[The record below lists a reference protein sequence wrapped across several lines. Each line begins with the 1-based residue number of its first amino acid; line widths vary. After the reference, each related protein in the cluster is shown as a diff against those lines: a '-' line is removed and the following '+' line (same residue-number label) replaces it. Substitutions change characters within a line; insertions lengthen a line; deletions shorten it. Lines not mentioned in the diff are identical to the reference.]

1 LSRRTGRQRILFASF
16 SPASP
21 VINCRIRK
29 AGGCGMQSYR
39 VTKFG
44 EPLEVVREANP
55 SPQGSE
61 VLLRVAGC
69 GVCHSDIHLWDGYF
83 DLGNGKKMPFGGEKT
98 LPLTLGH
105 EVAGEVVALGP
116 GAKGVALGDRRLIFP
131 WIGCGECSYCMGG
144 NEHLCGKPRALGVQ
158 KHGGYADHILV
169 PHPRYL
175 LDYQGIAMELACTYA
190 CSGLTA
196 YSALSKAGK
205 LTDADPLLI
214 VGAGG
219 VGMAGI
225 RLAKA
230 VTGVAPIVADIDDK
244 KLEAAKAAGARE
256 VINSSAPDAAKRLFT
271 MTGGG
276 VAAAVDFVG
285 AETSFN
291 FAVGA
296 LRKGGRG
303 IVVGLFGGAFTM
315 PIPMFVFRAISI
327 TGSYVGSLS
336 EMRDL
341 LALAKAGHVQPIP
354 LTKRPLAEAGATLA
368 DLKAGKI
375 VGRVVL
381 MP

>member
-1 LSRRTGRQRILFASF
+1 
-16 SPASP
+16 
-21 VINCRIRK
+21 
-29 AGGCGMQSYR
+29 MQSFR

-44 EPLEVVREANP
+44 QPLEAIKEANP
-55 SPQGSE
+55 TPQGSE
-61 VLLRVAGC
+61 ILLKVTGC
-69 GVCHSDIHLWDGYF
+69 GVCHSDVHLWDGYF
-83 DLGNGKKMPFGGEKT
+83 DLGNGRKMPFGGENS

-105 EVAGEVVALGP
+105 EIAGAVVAFGP
-116 GAKGVALGDRRLIFP
+116 DAAGVKVGDRRVVFP
-131 WIGCGECSYCMGG
+131 WIGCGACSYCQSG
-144 NEHLCGKPRALGVQ
+144 NEQLCGKPRALGVQ
-158 KHGGYADHILV
+158 KHGGYADHVLV

-175 LDYQGIAMELACTYA
+175 FDHEGLPTELACTYA

-196 YSALSKAGK
+196 YGALRKAGK
-205 LTDADPLLI
+205 LGDGDPLLI

-256 VINSSAPDAAKRLFT
+256 TINSAAPDAGKRLFA

-285 AETSFN
+285 AESSLN

-296 LRKGGRG
+296 LRKGGKAV
-303 IVVGLFGGAFTM
+303 VVGLFGGGFAM
-315 PIPMFVFRAISI
+315 PVPMFVFRAISI
-327 TGSYVGSLS
+327 TGSYVGSLA
-336 EMRDL
+336 EMREL
-341 LALAKAGHVQPIP
+341 LALVKAGHVPPIP
-354 LTKRPLAEAGATLA
+354 LTTRPLAEAGNALA
-368 DLKAGKI
+368 DLKAGKV

-381 MP
+381 QP